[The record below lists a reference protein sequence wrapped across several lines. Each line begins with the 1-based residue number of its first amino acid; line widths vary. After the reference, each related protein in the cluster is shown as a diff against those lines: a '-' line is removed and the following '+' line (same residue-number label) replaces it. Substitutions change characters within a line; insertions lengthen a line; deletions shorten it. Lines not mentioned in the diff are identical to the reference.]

1 MKRIGASGGRNE
13 SRKVLILFLYVLPS
27 ESNYRS
33 IQFTS
38 KITLFK
44 LLPKSEDLDQRKGSE
59 VIFCFS
65 SKEEWRSCKQAKS
78 KILDQSAASSI

>member
-44 LLPKSEDLDQRKGSE
+44 LLPRSEDLDQRKGSE
-59 VIFCFS
+59 VSEGIS
-65 SKEEWRSCKQAKS
+65 SSQF
-78 KILDQSAASSI
+78 QSGKVAQ